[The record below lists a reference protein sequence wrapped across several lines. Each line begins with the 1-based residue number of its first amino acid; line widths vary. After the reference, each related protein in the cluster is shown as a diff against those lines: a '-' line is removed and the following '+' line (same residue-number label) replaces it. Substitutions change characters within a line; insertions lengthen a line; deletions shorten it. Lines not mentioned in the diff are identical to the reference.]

1 MTSGGASTTSDTGS
15 STASSGTSTASKTGS
30 SATTGGSDTS
40 FPTGTQT
47 TPGKSSTSAGTPAE
61 EVKPSGSLKPWEIF
75 LITLVS
81 VVVVVGFFAGL
92 FFCVRNSLSL
102 RNVLDTAVYR
112 PHGPNLGR
120 GPGGNHGA
128 HHRPR
133 RSPARSWNRPISS
146 VTMEMNESHS
156 GF

>member
-92 FFCVRNSLSL
+92 FFCVVS
-102 RNVLDTAVYR
+102 A
-112 PHGPNLGR
+112 
-120 GPGGNHGA
+120 
-128 HHRPR
+128 
-133 RSPARSWNRPISS
+133 
-146 VTMEMNESHS
+146 
-156 GF
+156 